1 MIRQA
6 RETDRATLEALWD
19 YCFEKRDEPF
29 FQFYFAECFRPE
41 EAWVYET
48 AAGIAAA
55 VHLRRYEL
63 VVRGALCPVTYIVG
77 LATHPAAR
85 GRGYANELL
94 RAALAEGDRLGRHAN
109 ILMPSA
115 AGFYQPQG
123 WELYAHLWRREAD
136 LRGFPRFSAPNISY
150 EVLGS
155 AADTTAPAQ
164 IYAAYTRDLSGYARR
179 DAAYWRRWLRG
190 QQAEGQV
197 VVAYEGATPVAYM
210 AYALSG
216 DTLVAGEW
224 LATNATGERALLA
237 YVGRHGGSVQKA
249 IWHTALAD
257 DSYRYWPDGAEQTY
271 ITNRTLPFMTI
282 RPSDVRAWTAQI
294 PVAAAG
300 EIALTVTSPT
310 AQPVHFAVAAETA
323 GLPLVREAAA
333 GAAEL
338 SCGDLGAL
346 QLGAVSVASLLR
358 AERLRGEPEALAQLA
373 AFYPPVPTFIN
384 EWY

>member
-6 RETDRATLEALWD
+6 RETDRAALEALWD
-19 YCFEKRDEPF
+19 YCFEKRSEPF

-41 EAWVYET
+41 ETLVYET

-55 VHLRRYEL
+55 VHLRRYDL

-85 GRGYANELL
+85 GKGYANELL
-94 RAALAEGDRLGRHAN
+94 QAALAEGDRLGRYAN

-115 AGFYQPQG
+115 AGFYQPHG

-136 LRGFPRFSAPNISY
+136 LRGFPHFVAPHVLY
-150 EVLGS
+150 EVLGA
-155 AADTTAPAQ
+155 AADTAAPAA
-164 IYAAYTRDLSGYARR
+164 IYAAYTQNLSGYAQRNA
-179 DAAYWRRWLRG
+179 DYWRRWLRG

-197 VVAYEGATPVAYM
+197 VVAYEGTSPVAYM
-210 AYALSG
+210 AYTLSG
-216 DTLVAGEW
+216 DTFIAGEW
-224 LATNATGERALLA
+224 LALHATGERALLA
-237 YVGRHGGSVQKA
+237 YLGRHGGSVTKA

-271 ITNRTLPFMTI
+271 IGNRTLPFMMI

-300 EIALTVTSPT
+300 EVTLTVTAP
-310 AQPVHFAVAAETA
+310 AAEPVHLHMTAAAA
-323 GLPLVREAAA
+323 GLPQVREATS
-333 GAAEL
+333 GVVEL
-338 SCGDLGAL
+338 RCGDLGAL
-346 QLGAVSVASLLR
+346 QMGAVDVAALVR
-358 AERLRGEPEALAQLA
+358 AERIRGDAEALAQLA
-373 AFYPPVPTFIN
+373 ALYPPVSTFIN